1 MCSKVQIMQNPALK
15 SKKRCKMQFAVAVR
29 KKAGSGKVS
38 GSYVVVVDCWHS
50 SRGACSNALLRPA
63 VCS

>member
-1 MCSKVQIMQNPALK
+1 
-15 SKKRCKMQFAVAVR
+15 MQFAVAVR